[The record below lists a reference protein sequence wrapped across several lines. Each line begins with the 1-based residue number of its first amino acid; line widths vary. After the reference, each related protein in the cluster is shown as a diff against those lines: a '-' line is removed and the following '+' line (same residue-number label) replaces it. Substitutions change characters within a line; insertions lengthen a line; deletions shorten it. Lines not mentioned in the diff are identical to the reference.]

1 MCTKPQDGLAAA
13 NFSTANMPADQDN
26 SRQALPPLLRD
37 RAFLGMTATQFF
49 GAFNDNLF
57 KQLMLLL
64 AVPVAGAAAGARD
77 QQGLAQVVFALPFI
91 IFSGFAGYLSDRFRK
106 RDIIVGSKWAEIA
119 IMLFGMLAFL
129 AFRAFGYN
137 GLLVVLF
144 LMGTQSAFFGPGKYG
159 ILPEMLRERDLPRA
173 NGVILMTTFLAIIF
187 GTALAGLLN
196 DFFVDENQPLEN
208 SASRLAYGSAM
219 CVGIAVLGTVTSS
232 FIRPGP
238 PAKPDLVFTKS
249 SLLVPSDTRRV
260 LADDRPLLMALL
272 VSCMFWLVSGIA
284 IPAVNSLGKVQLPLD
299 PQWRDT
305 LTSLMTAAIGLGIA
319 AGAVIAGRISR
330 GKADFRLTR
339 FGAWES
345 SRACCCWR
353 SRVPVGFICLVSQ
366 AACRYWPCWKC
377 SAGFFAIPLQVFI
390 QSRPPDDQKGRM
402 IAVMNLTNFVAILLS
417 GVLYWLFDR
426 GVDHFGAPRSTI
438 FGLMALLILPV
449 AFLYRPPQT

>member
-1 MCTKPQDGLAAA
+1 MRP
-13 NFSTANMPADQDN
+13 PAPEI
-26 SRQALPPLLRD
+26 SRD
-37 RAFLGMTATQFF
+37 S
-49 GAFNDNLF
+49 
-57 KQLMLLL
+57 
-64 AVPVAGAAAGARD
+64 
-77 QQGLAQVVFALPFI
+77 AQIVFALPFI

-219 CVGIAVLGTVTSS
+219 CVGIAVLGTVTSL

-305 LTSLMTAAIGLGIA
+305 LTSSMTAAIGLGIA

-339 FGAWES
+339 FGAWGIFAS
-345 SRACCCWR
+345 LLLLAVTRPGGIHLLGFAGSL
-353 SRVPVGFICLVSQ
+353 PVLALLGMC
-366 AACRYWPCWKC
+366 
-377 SAGFFAIPLQVFI
+377 AGFFAIPLQVFI

>member
-1 MCTKPQDGLAAA
+1 M
-13 NFSTANMPADQDN
+13 
-26 SRQALPPLLRD
+26 
-37 RAFLGMTATQFF
+37 
-49 GAFNDNLF
+49 LF
-57 KQLMLLL
+57 
-64 AVPVAGAAAGARD
+64 
-77 QQGLAQVVFALPFI
+77 
-91 IFSGFAGYLSDRFRK
+91 SDR
-106 RDIIVGSKWAEIA
+106 
-119 IMLFGMLAFL
+119 
-129 AFRAFGYN
+129 
-137 GLLVVLF
+137 
-144 LMGTQSAFFGPGKYG
+144 GKYG

-339 FGAWES
+339 FGAWGIFAS
-345 SRACCCWR
+345 LLLLAVTRPGGIHLLGFAGSL
-353 SRVPVGFICLVSQ
+353 PVLALLGMC
-366 AACRYWPCWKC
+366 
-377 SAGFFAIPLQVFI
+377 AGFFAIPLQVFI

-426 GVDHFGAPRSTI
+426 GVDHFGTPRSTI